1 MHARLNVCVCV
12 CAFVCG
18 SHVCAVRLDFIY
30 PALIVC
36 FSEEE
41 RGREGGR
48 ERERERARERESKR
62 EREREKR

>member
-18 SHVCAVRLDFIY
+18 SHVCAVCLDFIY

-36 FSEEE
+36 FSEGE
-41 RGREGGR
+41 RGREREGEGERQR
-48 ERERERARERESKR
+48 ERERER
-62 EREREKR
+62 ERER